1 MCKISI
7 IVPCFKVEKYLE
19 RCLDS
24 LRNQMLQ
31 EVEIILVDD
40 GSPDRV
46 PQICDEYARRDSRIK
61 VVHKENEGLGYARNS
76 GLNIA
81 SGDYVAFV
89 DSDDFV
95 ELNMYQTLYDEAQ
108 KENAD
113 VVFCNFLRETQ
124 NGDWIECKEVAEE
137 TKLTGSEIR
146 MFMLDMIA
154 SPKKVK
160 KERKCQM
167 SVWHAI
173 YKRSTIE
180 KRHIRFLSEREIASE
195 DIPFNV
201 DFLSQCKKVVYC
213 PDCFYHYCMNGTSLT
228 ATFLD
233 EKFNRYKKLYSYL
246 KEKTGNLGDG
256 SLERTSRFLLG
267 MTRTQILHLLKS
279 DTKNKKLILKKYVDD
294 SIWYEVKKQFKC
306 EWLPL
311 PAAVFTWLLFK
322 RQVILLYCYATL
334 YNYLKKIK

>member
-113 VVFCNFLRETQ
+113 VVFVIF
-124 NGDWIECKEVAEE
+124 
-137 TKLTGSEIR
+137 
-146 MFMLDMIA
+146 
-154 SPKKVK
+154 
-160 KERKCQM
+160 
-167 SVWHAI
+167 
-173 YKRSTIE
+173 
-180 KRHIRFLSEREIASE
+180 
-195 DIPFNV
+195 
-201 DFLSQCKKVVYC
+201 
-213 PDCFYHYCMNGTSLT
+213 
-228 ATFLD
+228 
-233 EKFNRYKKLYSYL
+233 
-246 KEKTGNLGDG
+246 TGNP
-256 SLERTSRFLLG
+256 
-267 MTRTQILHLLKS
+267 
-279 DTKNKKLILKKYVDD
+279 
-294 SIWYEVKKQFKC
+294 
-306 EWLPL
+306 EWRLD
-311 PAAVFTWLLFK
+311 
-322 RQVILLYCYATL
+322 RMQRSCRR
-334 YNYLKKIK
+334 N

>member
-1 MCKISI
+1 
-7 IVPCFKVEKYLE
+7 
-19 RCLDS
+19 
-24 LRNQMLQ
+24 
-31 EVEIILVDD
+31 
-40 GSPDRV
+40 
-46 PQICDEYARRDSRIK
+46 
-61 VVHKENEGLGYARNS
+61 
-76 GLNIA
+76 
-81 SGDYVAFV
+81 
-89 DSDDFV
+89 
-95 ELNMYQTLYDEAQ
+95 
-108 KENAD
+108 
-113 VVFCNFLRETQ
+113 
-124 NGDWIECKEVAEE
+124 
-137 TKLTGSEIR
+137 
-146 MFMLDMIA
+146 
-154 SPKKVK
+154 
-160 KERKCQM
+160 
-167 SVWHAI
+167 
-173 YKRSTIE
+173 
-180 KRHIRFLSEREIASE
+180 
-195 DIPFNV
+195 
-201 DFLSQCKKVVYC
+201 
-213 PDCFYHYCMNGTSLT
+213 MNGTSLT